1 MPITGLGYPT
11 SFNSWLGISSQTEW
25 KRLTNEEVE
34 PACDAVIEHC
44 RHFFAVAPKLLK
56 GLELENV
63 E

>member
-1 MPITGLGYPT
+1 MPITGIGCII
-11 SFNSWLGISSQTEW
+11 SFNSWLGIGQTEW
-25 KRLTNEEVE
+25 NRLMNEDVDS
-34 PACDAVIEHC
+34 ACDAVIEHC